1 MDVICLLTLWGT
13 KREHRAYVNPS
24 IAYVSV
30 VGYPLNS
37 RLQLIFI
44 FYSKCIK
51 SLTVAAVH
59 WQFVWI
65 FAVQWLMF
73 LGLHIE
79 KGTAES
85 LAQWF
90 CYYDRRCGSSLEY
103 YSYILVK
110 R

>member
-1 MDVICLLTLWGT
+1 MWTLFLANVMGNKKGTQGLCKPLYSLCICG
-13 KREHRAYVNPS
+13 R
-24 IAYVSV
+24 
-30 VGYPLNS
+30 YPLNS

-44 FYSKCIK
+44 FYAKFIK
-51 SLTVAAVH
+51 SLTVAAVY

-65 FAVQWLMF
+65 FAIQWLMF
-73 LGLHIE
+73 LDLHIE